1 MIIEN
6 GTGNG
11 GYKAKVNKYS
21 QLSVISEE
29 VPSEGAQ
36 STLGNA
42 FIVHAECHTA
52 AASSGGFLYIKNNE
66 PNVFV
71 EITRIYIDPHT
82 ITPTNLIITQWFDP
96 TPVGGTDLSS
106 TAVIQK
112 NRGSG
117 ATLNLN
123 ILASTASGDL
133 TLTGG
138 TRYHSFSARSM
149 ISTERNMNFTNQL
162 VVNKSI
168 AWGWKTVSG
177 ANAVDGEVISFSINM
192 IKRSIES

>member
-11 GYKAKVNKYS
+11 GYKVRVNKYS

-36 STLGNA
+36 SSLGNS
-42 FIVHAECHTA
+42 FIVHAECHTS

-66 PNVFV
+66 PNIYV
-71 EITRIYIDPHT
+71 EITKIYIDPHT

-106 TAVIQK
+106 SAVIQK

-117 ATLNLN
+117 STLNLSV
-123 ILASTASGDL
+123 LASTSSGDV
-133 TLTGG
+133 TFTGG
-138 TRYHSFSARSM
+138 TRYYSFPVRSM
-149 ISTERNMNFTNQL
+149 ISTERNMNSTNQL
-162 VVNKSI
+162 VVNKAI
-168 AWGWKTVSG
+168 GWGWKTVSG
-177 ANAVDGEVISFSINM
+177 ANAVDGEIISFSVNLV
-192 IKRSIES
+192 KRNIES